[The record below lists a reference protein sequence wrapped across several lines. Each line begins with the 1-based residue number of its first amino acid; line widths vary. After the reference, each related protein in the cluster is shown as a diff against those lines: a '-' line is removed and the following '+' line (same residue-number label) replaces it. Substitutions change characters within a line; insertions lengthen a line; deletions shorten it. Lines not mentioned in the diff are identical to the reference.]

1 MSWLGLVRAL
11 VSLALAI
18 AEQLKARQ
26 LIEAGQAI
34 EIAASLKVS
43 HDRIHQALGERRAA
57 RDRDRDAR
65 RLRDDDGYRR
75 ED

>member
-18 AEQLKARQ
+18 AEQLQARQ
-26 LIEAGQAI
+26 LIEAGQAT
-34 EIAASLKVS
+34 EIAASLKLAN
-43 HDRIHQALGERRAA
+43 DRIDQALAARRAA
-57 RDRDRDAR
+57 RDRDANAD
-65 RLRDDDGYRR
+65 RLRDDVGYRR

>member
-18 AEQLKARQ
+18 AEQLRSRQ
-26 LIEAGQAI
+26 LIEAGQAT
-34 EIAASLKVS
+34 EIAASLKLAN
-43 HDRIHQALGERRAA
+43 DRIDQALAARRAA
-57 RDRDRDAR
+57 RYRDADTE

>member
-18 AEQLKARQ
+18 AEQLRSRQ
-26 LIEAGQAI
+26 LIEAGQAT
-34 EIAASLKVS
+34 EIAASLKLAN
-43 HDRIHQALGERRAA
+43 DRIDQALAARRAA
-57 RDRDRDAR
+57 RNRDADTE

>member
-18 AEQLKARQ
+18 AEQLQARQ
-26 LIEAGQAI
+26 LIEAGQAT
-34 EIAASLKVS
+34 EIAASLKLAN
-43 HDRIHQALGERRAA
+43 DRIDQALAARRAA
-57 RDRDRDAR
+57 RDRDANAD